1 MIDRLLI
8 CTDLDRTLI
17 ANGQAPE
24 SPNSSQLFCQLVSDT
39 KVTLSYVTGRDIN
52 LVKEAIIEYHLPLPD
67 FVIADV
73 GSTIYEIKNSNE
85 WLVLQDW
92 SNKISLDWQNKT
104 QPDLVT
110 IFSDLK
116 QCYLQ
121 ENEKQGLHKL
131 SYYVTLD
138 IDIDT
143 LMAEMHSRLEDQQI
157 KANLIWSIDEQA
169 KMGLLDILP
178 LSADKLH
185 AIEYLMEYQN
195 FTLQNT
201 VFSGDSGNDLT
212 VLLSPIKSILV
223 GNATLTL
230 KEKIK
235 SEINSRSGLADS
247 VYIARGRCSD
257 LNGNY
262 SAGIIEGILHYFP
275 ELENCLK
282 DKIDPRQG

>member
-17 ANGQAPE
+17 ANGQAAE
-24 SPNSSQLFCQLVSDT
+24 SPNSSRLFCQLVGDT
-39 KVTLSYVTGRDIN
+39 KVTLSYVTGRDLT
-52 LVKEAIIEYHLPLPD
+52 LVKEAITEYQLPLPD

-73 GSTIYEIKNSNE
+73 GSTIYEIKKNNQ
-85 WLVLQDW
+85 WLPLQDW
-92 SNKISLDWQNKT
+92 RNKISLDWQNKT

-116 QCYLQ
+116 PCCLQ

-131 SYYVTLD
+131 SYYVPLD
-138 IDIDT
+138 TDIDT

-157 KANLIWSIDEQA
+157 KSNLIWSIDEQA
-169 KMGLLDILP
+169 KVGLLDILP
-178 LSADKLH
+178 LSANKLH
-185 AIEYLMEYQN
+185 AIEYLMKYQN

-201 VFSGDSGNDLT
+201 VFSGDSGNDLA

-223 GNATLTL
+223 ANATVEL

-235 SEINSRSGLADS
+235 SEIDNRTGLTDS
-247 VYIARGRCSD
+247 VYIARGRYSH

-275 ELENCLK
+275 EIENCLK
-282 DKIDPRQG
+282 DKIDADYR